1 MLNAIGEDPKRQGL
15 KKTPIRAANA
25 LWFFTKGYRQ
35 DLKGILFHFVIYFKI
50 YLNNLL
56 KKKKFYTKEKLL

>member
-15 KKTPIRAANA
+15 KRTPLRAANA

-35 DLKGILFHFVIYFKI
+35 DLKGIIWLFIQ
-50 YLNNLL
+50 
-56 KKKKFYTKEKLL
+56 KFIKKEKILYKRKTFI